1 MSEPPRVALNETVSP
16 LSPSDERTWAMLAHL
31 SILLNLVSGALG
43 VVAAL
48 AIYLLYRE
56 RSRYVAYHSLQ
67 AFFFQLVA
75 WLGGGVLTAFAWGVT
90 VPLIF
95 LVVGLFL
102 IPLAVLVTLLPAV
115 AVVYGVVGAVRC
127 SQGEDFRYWL
137 VGDWLRDTLTG

>member
-1 MSEPPRVALNETVSP
+1 MSELPRVPLNETASP

-115 AVVYGVVGAVRC
+115 AVVYGVVGAVQC